1 MTKKKWKMENYETIF
16 FYQMRL
22 FRVIFKHCAA
32 SVNSH
37 FLHDSELFEAV
48 GMNNK
53 SCQSTRETILK
64 KGQILESFS

>member
-1 MTKKKWKMENYETIF
+1 MENLCQTTQQNYF
-16 FYQMRL
+16 HQMRR
-22 FRVIFKHCAA
+22 FRVNFKHCAA
-32 SVNSH
+32 SVDSH
-37 FLHDSELFEAV
+37 FLHDSELFETV